1 MSFSFKVVAATKAA
15 VINKVSEQL
24 DEVCRTQPVHEAD
37 RACALKNAEA
47 CMALL
52 TDKDEGV
59 RDYAAS
65 VSGSIGISDVL
76 GVTNVSINC
85 FASLEIKQVQQAPT
99 VEVAD
104 EEQAA

>member
-1 MSFSFKVVAATKAA
+1 MSFSFKVAAATKAG

-24 DEVCRTQPVHEAD
+24 DDVCRGQPLHETD

-47 CMALL
+47 CVALL
-52 TDKDEGV
+52 TEKDEGN

-65 VSGSIGISDVL
+65 VSGSVGVSDMY
-76 GVTNVSINC
+76 GVTHVSINC
-85 FASLEIKQVQQAPT
+85 HASLEFKTVQEKKA
-99 VEVAD
+99 EVAD